1 MSSSILLW
9 KPLFEAAAQTL
20 VGAVGSYAGSKL
32 IGRYFR
38 QNTFDGA
45 MDLWQRGIHGPNIQE
60 DDKIRF
66 DGLISPY
73 TQLFPGDPFSN
84 AQRWNNLYSFSGR
97 ISSAEYQSM
106 EFFAGSDAALRIGSL
121 NGETLV
127 GLYSRYGFVG
137 EGLIG
142 VVPTKLI
149 LKVVPDFFRPDFIGI
164 RAVVTGRLSRCP
176 SQHGYVVQAI
186 AQRAGLAFKIE
197 GYKDTWYMKIDG
209 VRPFREAAASTVS
222 LLGSVWAATEVAK
235 QQYLVQ
241 YGYLTNQVE
250 RKACLSQLRNDKA
263 WPRARVYYDDI
274 ECPSRE
280 LSFKHA
286 FM

>member
-1 MSSSILLW
+1 MSSTSLLW
-9 KPLFEAAAQTL
+9 KPLFEAAGQTL
-20 VGAVGSYAGSKL
+20 VGAVGSYGATKL

-45 MDLWQRGIHGPNIQE
+45 MDLWQRGIQGSDVHE
-60 DDKIRF
+60 DDKVRF

-73 TQLFPGDPFSN
+73 TQLFPGDPLSN
-84 AQRWNNLYSFSGR
+84 AQRWNNLYSFSGK

-142 VVPTKLI
+142 VIPTSLI
-149 LKVVPDFFRPDFIGI
+149 RKAVPDFFTPDFIGV
-164 RAVVTGRLSRCP
+164 RAVITGRLSRCP

-186 AQRAGLAFKIE
+186 AQRAGITFKMD
-197 GYKDTWYMKIDG
+197 GYKDT
-209 VRPFREAAASTVS
+209 
-222 LLGSVWAATEVAK
+222 
-235 QQYLVQ
+235 
-241 YGYLTNQVE
+241 E
-250 RKACLSQLRNDKA
+250 RKACIAHLKKDKA
-263 WPRARVYYDDI
+263 WRRARVYYDDI

-280 LSFKHA
+280 LSFKHS